1 MGRYA
6 YHVSRYARLS
16 QLLIMTLPLYTTESA
31 RELITL
37 ALADNAS
44 MPAVVSKLRDTYNF
58 PPKLAHLLSKH
69 IIQDLADAGNAHAVA
84 MVDRDAVLK

>member
-1 MGRYA
+1 MVIRMN
-6 YHVSRYARLS
+6 
-16 QLLIMTLPLYTTESA
+16 LLLYTPESS
-31 RELITL
+31 RELITS

-44 MPAVVSKLRDTYNF
+44 MPAVVSKLRDTYNL

-69 IIQDLADAGNAHAVA
+69 IIRDLADAGNAYAVA